1 MGDDPCKEV
10 RTIYDTCI
18 QKFLDEEYFQKPV
31 KGPFVPCKP
40 ELEVYHECLR
50 KDPKRKEYIERLQ
63 ELKDEV
69 NKDRN

>member
-18 QKFLDEEYFQKPV
+18 QKFLDEEYFKKPV
-31 KGPFVPCKP
+31 KGPFVPCEP
-40 ELEVYHECLR
+40 ELKVYHECLR